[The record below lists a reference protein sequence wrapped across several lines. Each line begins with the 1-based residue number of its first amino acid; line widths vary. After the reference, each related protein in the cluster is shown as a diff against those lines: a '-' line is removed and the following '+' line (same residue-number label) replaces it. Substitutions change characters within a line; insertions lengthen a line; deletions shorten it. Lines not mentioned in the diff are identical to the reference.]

1 MQCIVEFDVY
11 SNRKVKCIHVKMNF
25 DSIKEAKEFVG
36 NFKLNNLKISTVER
50 IKNKKV
56 VVV

>member
-11 SNRKVKCIHVKMNF
+11 SNKKVKCIHVKMNF

-50 IKNKKV
+50 IKNKKIV
-56 VVV
+56 